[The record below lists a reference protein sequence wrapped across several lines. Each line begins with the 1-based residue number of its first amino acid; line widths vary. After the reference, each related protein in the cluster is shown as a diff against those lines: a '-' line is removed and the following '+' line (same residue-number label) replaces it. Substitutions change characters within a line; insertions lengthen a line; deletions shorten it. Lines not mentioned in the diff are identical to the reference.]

1 MDDKKRLIQKED
13 ITSLKK
19 KHEKLKN
26 SKYRDYFHIDP
37 LTGLLN
43 DPNGLFY
50 KDGTYHIYYQWY
62 PFKGV
67 HGLKHWYEVKSPDLV
82 NFKNEGL
89 AIRPDK
95 KYKNRGAYSGSA
107 FIEDGEVYFS
117 YSGNEKDE
125 NEKRYPNEVLARLED
140 GEIVDKSVIISR
152 NPDYKEDQR
161 DPRIFKIDGIYYLL
175 LGARDKEDRAQIL
188 LYRSKYIDKDWEF
201 YGKLDIKNLD
211 INPYMFECPD
221 LIKIDDDYVLLFS
234 PQGLEKRGEYFNNI
248 YNNGYIIGDLDI
260 YEKTFSP
267 RTDFI
272 ELDRGFDFYA
282 AQSFVGID
290 KNYLIGWLGLPDTL
304 YPNDKNFSGSLS
316 LAREIYIKDD
326 RLFTRP
332 VKEIEKLRE
341 KEIEFSNIV
350 YDIDPMEIEIEDIE
364 KDFEIGIYSNKDKGG
379 FKITY
384 KDNKFVIDRSNLLN
398 IISKDYGL
406 ERTISNIRI
415 NKLSIYIDKS
425 SVEIFINDGEYAQS
439 LKIFP
444 KDKERDLYI
453 KNLEKHQ
460 VFLYKLKKSYEDNF
474 II

>member
-1 MDDKKRLIQKED
+1 MNDKKRLIQKKD
-13 ITSLKK
+13 ITNLKK
-19 KHEKLKN
+19 KHQKLKD

-50 KDGTYHIYYQWY
+50 KDGFYHIYYQWY

-67 HGLKHWYEVKSPDLV
+67 HGLKHWYEVESPDLIS
-82 NFKNEGL
+82 FKNKGL

-107 FIEDGEVYFS
+107 FIENDKVYFS

-125 NEKRYPNEVLARLED
+125 NEKRYPNEVLAKLED
-140 GEIVDKSVIISR
+140 GKIIDKSVIISP

-161 DPRIFKIDGIYYLL
+161 DPRIFKIDGLYYLL
-175 LGARDKEDRAQIL
+175 LGARDKKDRAQIL

-201 YGKLDIKNLD
+201 YGRLEIKNLD
-211 INPYMFECPD
+211 IDPYMFECPD

-234 PQGLEKRGEYFNNI
+234 PQGLEKKGEYFNNI

-260 YEKTFSP
+260 NEKTFKA

-282 AQSFVGID
+282 AQTFANTK
-290 KNYLIGWLGLPDTL
+290 KNYLIGWLGLPDII

-316 LAREIYIKDD
+316 LVREIYIKND

-332 VKEIEKLRE
+332 VSEIKILRDKEID
-341 KEIEFSNIV
+341 FSNIV
-350 YDIDPMEIEIEDIE
+350 YDIDPIEIEIKDIK

-379 FKITY
+379 LKISY
-384 KDNKFVIDRSNLLN
+384 KDSYFVIDRSNLSN
-398 IISKDYGL
+398 IIAKDYGL
-406 ERTISNIRI
+406 KRTISNIKLG
-415 NKLSIYIDKS
+415 KLSIYIDKS
-425 SVEIFINDGEYAQS
+425 SIEIFINDGEYAQS

-444 KDKERDLYI
+444 KDKESDLYF
-453 KNLEKHQ
+453 KNLEKDQ
-460 VFLYKLKKSYEDNF
+460 VLLYKLKKSFEDNF